1 MSCLDRTRAGELFE
15 LYEEDVIRK
24 ELYPIFVK
32 LARHVPRISRCRAGD
47 PVADNLVRD
56 ERYGTREAIHHAR
69 RAGDP
74 VADNL
79 AALVRCSPSQRV
91 TLIPPPPFPQPS
103 ALRDPVAEVRSCT
116 AAQLQ
121 RVLQRLDALKVFES
135 VRVCPSRSES
145 VLVCKSGRRMG
156 PQM

>member
-56 ERYGTREAIHHAR
+56 ERYATREAIHHAR

-79 AALVRCSPSQRV
+79 VRDERYGTREAIHHARRAGTLWRTISQR
-91 TLIPPPPFPQPS
+91 L
-103 ALRDPVAEVRSCT
+103 CG
-116 AAQLQ
+116 AAP
-121 RVLQRLDALKVFES
+121 LKE
-135 VRVCPSRSES
+135 
-145 VLVCKSGRRMG
+145 
-156 PQM
+156 